1 MLARLMPRK
10 IHAKE
15 SENRSLSY
23 WLECVIDFNHKYLAH
38 QWDHSINVLTFI
50 IGRTYPQV
58 TSPDAEPILVKELG
72 TIEGFTTAIRFGLND
87 PEYARKLFFR
97 GLNEHKKCDDETL
110 LGHLH
115 WIRGTI
121 ADAWGKNKARSSN

>member
-1 MLARLMPRK
+1 MLPRLMPRK

-15 SENRSLSY
+15 SENRNLSC
-23 WLECVIDFNHKYLAH
+23 WLECVIDSNHQYLAH
-38 QWDHSINVLTFI
+38 QWDHSIKVLTFI

-58 TSPDAEPILVKELG
+58 TGPDAEPILVKELG

-87 PEYARKLFFR
+87 PEYARKLF
-97 GLNEHKKCDDETL
+97 GGATDEHERCADETW
-110 LGHLH
+110 LGRLH